1 MIDVDAYSD
10 DCSVRATF
18 HQDSG
23 EFATVTCENIVRPL
37 DRQRRTIERRGGVDQ
52 RQPSEQRQSTGVG
65 EIANHRA
72 APQPCA
78 GVTYPRPSL
87 STPTCRLF
95 SRHETQAG
103 FRPLR
108 QRAEGVGVRRLRCL
122 RNSRS
127 RPWTT
132 QTS

>member
-1 MIDVDAYSD
+1 MIDVDANSD

-23 EFATVTCENIVRPL
+23 EFATVTCENIVRPF
-37 DRQRRTIERRGGVDQ
+37 DRQRRTVERRGGVDQ
-52 RQPSEQRQSTGVG
+52 REPSEQRQSTGVG

-87 STPTCRLF
+87 SPPTGRLF

-103 FRPLR
+103 FRALR
-108 QRAEGVGVRRLRCL
+108 QRAEGVGVRRRRCL

-127 RPWTT
+127 RPWAP